1 VYYLS
6 KRRQAHTWESFFNTV
21 VRVVLENA
29 NTPRLRVRVRLGF
42 RLGFR
47 LELGLGLGLRLGLG
61 ERLGLGLKI
70 QNYTNYSIEKAIP
83 LIPPLTT
90 FVNQRCIDKWAS
102 AHIWSSV
109 S

>member
-42 RLGFR
+42 RLGLGFR

-70 QNYTNYSIEKAIP
+70 
-83 LIPPLTT
+83 
-90 FVNQRCIDKWAS
+90 
-102 AHIWSSV
+102 
-109 S
+109 